1 MKRFVKTA
9 LVAAILGFAAAPAI
23 AAEIGNAKN
32 GMSIAR
38 EVCAR
43 CHLVERADQSD
54 PVQGVPSFQEVAYRP
69 STTELSLR
77 VFLRSPHKDMPNLIL
92 SEDDLADVIAYIMSL
107 K

>member
-1 MKRFVKTA
+1 MKRFVQTA
-9 LVAAILGFAAAPAI
+9 FFTTLLGFAAMPASS
-23 AAEIGNAKN
+23 AELGNAKN
-32 GMSIAR
+32 GMSLAR

-43 CHLVERADQSD
+43 CHLVERADRSD
-54 PVQGVPSFQEVAYRP
+54 PLLGVPSFQEVAYSP

-92 SEDDLADVIAYIMSL
+92 TDDELADVIAYIMSL

>member
-1 MKRFVKTA
+1 MKRIVQAA
-9 LVAAILGFAAAPAI
+9 LVAVAPGFVAAPSAH
-23 AAEIGNAKN
+23 AQPGDANKGH
-32 GMSIAR
+32 GIAR

-43 CHLVERADQSD
+43 CHLVEEADRSD
-54 PVQGVPSFQEVAYRP
+54 PLLGVPSFQEIAYKP

-92 SEDDLADVIAYIMSL
+92 PDDEADAVIAYILSL